1 MKRKQVIKNT
11 YTSRQIFI
19 KKFMKNKL
27 AVVGS
32 LIIIV
37 FVIMAIF
44 APIFATFDPNTT
56 DLLNI
61 RTSPNKVHILGTD
74 DLGRDIFSRLL
85 YGGRVSIAVGVASMM
100 LQILIGRYDWS
111 NCRLFWWTHRQ
122 DYYAYCGYHY
132 VFSIFCHSN
141 RTGSSYWW
149 KYNKFSTHYR
159 NVNVAGY
166 YKNCS
171 RRGSCNEAK
180 RVYSGS
186 ESTWI

>member
-100 LQILIGRYDWS
+100 LQILIGV
-111 NCRLFWWTHRQ
+111 TI
-122 DYYAYCGYHY
+122 G
-132 VFSIFCHSN
+132 VI
-141 RTGSSYWW
+141 
-149 KYNKFSTHYR
+149 
-159 NVNVAGY
+159 AGY
-166 YKNCS
+166 LVDSWTRLLC
-171 RRGSCNEAK
+171 
-180 RVYSGS
+180 VL
-186 ESTWI
+186 WISLCVFHFLS

>member
-85 YGGRVSIAVGVASMM
+85 YGGRVSIAVGVASMI
-100 LQILIGRYDWS
+100 LQILIGGI
-111 NCRLFWWTHRQ
+111 LTP
-122 DYYAYCGYHY
+122 YYGG
-132 VFSIFCHSN
+132 SIKCI
-141 RTGSSYWW
+141 T
-149 KYNKFSTHYR
+149 
-159 NVNVAGY
+159 
-166 YKNCS
+166 
-171 RRGSCNEAK
+171 
-180 RVYSGS
+180 
-186 ESTWI
+186 

>member
-61 RTSPNKVHILGTD
+61 ILETD
-74 DLGRDIFSRLL
+74 
-85 YGGRVSIAVGVASMM
+85 
-100 LQILIGRYDWS
+100 
-111 NCRLFWWTHRQ
+111 N
-122 DYYAYCGYHY
+122 YAETKKWG
-132 VFSIFCHSN
+132 I
-141 RTGSSYWW
+141 
-149 KYNKFSTHYR
+149 
-159 NVNVAGY
+159 
-166 YKNCS
+166 
-171 RRGSCNEAK
+171 
-180 RVYSGS
+180 
-186 ESTWI
+186 

>member
-1 MKRKQVIKNT
+1 
-11 YTSRQIFI
+11 
-19 KKFMKNKL
+19 MKNKL

-85 YGGRVSIAVGVASMM
+85 
-100 LQILIGRYDWS
+100 
-111 NCRLFWWTHRQ
+111 
-122 DYYAYCGYHY
+122 
-132 VFSIFCHSN
+132 
-141 RTGSSYWW
+141 
-149 KYNKFSTHYR
+149 
-159 NVNVAGY
+159 
-166 YKNCS
+166 
-171 RRGSCNEAK
+171 
-180 RVYSGS
+180 
-186 ESTWI
+186 